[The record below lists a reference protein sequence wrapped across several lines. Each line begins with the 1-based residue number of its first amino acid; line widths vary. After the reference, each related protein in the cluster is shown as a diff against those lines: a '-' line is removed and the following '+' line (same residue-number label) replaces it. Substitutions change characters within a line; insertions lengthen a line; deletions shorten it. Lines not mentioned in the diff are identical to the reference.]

1 MTAKPQSGSQKVE
14 TLEERRATSEA
25 DTAPED
31 ENDMQGPTAS
41 TSFQLLSNG
50 RITTSEPL
58 DNNLDW
64 GIEDESRCRVS
75 RESYG
80 ATKSQMGMYGEAR
93 AAVTRCDSGAERI
106 IGAIT
111 PVGKGKAKHEQG
123 NKKAGGSGTDVE
135 HINIHSAVACD
146 KAHYNCG
153 LDCGPQMTS
162 GEVAEQGKRVTQ
174 QESNKE
180 AHEQSNNWQ
189 SDPDNIEV
197 TRELLNNLRERQ
209 GPSKVLSYDP
219 TSVFSCFPLA
229 VSRYYSDAVVCL
241 QRLLSI

>member
-1 MTAKPQSGSQKVE
+1 MGSLSELMTAKPQSGSQKVE

-64 GIEDESRCRVS
+64 GIEEESRCRVGG
-75 RESYG
+75 ESNG
-80 ATKSQMGMYGEAR
+80 ATKSQMGTYGEAR
-93 AAVTRCDSGAERI
+93 AAVGAVTRCDSGVERI
-106 IGAIT
+106 IGAIN

-123 NKKAGGSGTDVE
+123 NKKEGGSGTDVE

-146 KAHYNCG
+146 MAHYNCG
-153 LDCGPQMTS
+153 LDFTTHTPPKFLT
-162 GEVAEQGKRVTQ
+162 
-174 QESNKE
+174 
-180 AHEQSNNWQ
+180 H
-189 SDPDNIEV
+189 
-197 TRELLNNLRERQ
+197 Q
-209 GPSKVLSYDP
+209 GPAKGSG
-219 TSVFSCFPLA
+219 
-229 VSRYYSDAVVCL
+229 
-241 QRLLSI
+241 